1 MLRLRTHAILGFLL
15 LALVAAWNHWPHLA
29 PGARNW
35 AESGN
40 IAAAVVEG
48 RGFSDPFDGQTGP
61 TAWVPPLPVLVDA
74 DVFMVTGVKTDAS
87 AEILIILT
95 VLGLALAHVLVVGA
109 VTIPRDRLVAG
120 GAFRLG
126 VSVFFLG
133 VLILLPNGP
142 LQVQSEAWIDILLSA
157 VLLRA
162 ALSHRFRPGRR
173 ARFGLIV
180 AAALCP
186 LAHAGLC
193 LATALVLAVLGV
205 LDLRAKQSTRAVL
218 VAAGVFVAMIAGW
231 TVRNAI
237 ALHRIVPLKS
247 NGWFELYLTNV
258 ASPGGLLRAET
269 AFRTLPYFNAA
280 QFERYRTMGEM
291 AFVDSYRA
299 PSLSAI
305 KSDPGHFLR
314 NVAERA
320 SNALIYCDAADGS
333 QITHTRFSPKDQ
345 AALAAAGEL
354 LPLGGPRLSAW
365 LRIDDSPAAAYAR
378 IMALKLE
385 HGPAAWGDWANSRVT
400 YEQTYHGFRPV
411 LSGLA
416 IAGLPLLALLAV
428 ALARK
433 GRLSSSAAWSLLI
446 GVAMLAPFVLV
457 NHSIRHQMPL
467 LALQSVI
474 VGAACQA
481 WVARLYPKTA

>member
-1 MLRLRTHAILGFLL
+1 MLRLRTHALVGFLV
-15 LALVAAWNHWPHLA
+15 LALVAAWHHLPHLA

-48 RGFSDPFDGQTGP
+48 RGFSDPFDGKTGP
-61 TAWVPPLPVLVDA
+61 TAWVPPLPVMVDA

-87 AEILIILT
+87 AEVLIVLT
-95 VLGLALAHVLVVGA
+95 VLGLALAHLLVVGA

-120 GAFRLG
+120 GAFRIG
-126 VSVFFLG
+126 VSGFFLG
-133 VLILLPNGP
+133 LLILLPNGP
-142 LQVQSEAWIDILLSA
+142 LEVQSEAWIDILLSA

-173 ARFGLIV
+173 SRFGLIA

-193 LATALVLAVLGV
+193 LATAIVLAVLFVRDVRAQQSVRTV
-205 LDLRAKQSTRAVL
+205 LI
-218 VAAGVFVAMIAGW
+218 AAAVFVAMVAGW
-231 TVRNAI
+231 TIRNAI

-269 AFRTLPYFNAA
+269 AFQTLPFFNAA
-280 QFERYRTMGEM
+280 QFARYQTMGEM
-291 AFVDSYRA
+291 AFVDSYKA

-305 KSDPGHFLR
+305 KADPGHFLK

-320 SNALIYCDAADGS
+320 SNALIYCNAEDGS
-333 QITHTRFSPKDQ
+333 QITHTLFSPKDQ
-345 AALAAAGEL
+345 ATLAAAGEL
-354 LPLGGPRLSAW
+354 LPIGGPRLSVW
-365 LRIDDSPAAAYAR
+365 LRIDDDPENAHAR
-378 IMALKLE
+378 IMALRLE
-385 HGPAAWGDWANSRVT
+385 HGPAAWGAWAKSRVE
-400 YEQTYHGFRPV
+400 YEQTYHSLRPI

-416 IAGLPLLALLAV
+416 MAGLPLLALLAV

-446 GVAMLAPFVLV
+446 GCAMLAPFVLV

-467 LALQSVI
+467 LALQAVV

-481 WVARLYPKTA
+481 WAARLHPKSA